1 MKSRVKKSGKKDRKH
16 NGSRPLKRGPR
27 AGHMDDI
34 RENEALKTIE
44 LFSSLS
50 QEELRQVREKIVIKK
65 FKKNEVILHE
75 ENTSEYMYIILD
87 GEAKVIQVTGEGK
100 GIIVTMHRT
109 GDFFGELSL
118 IDGKTAP
125 ATVKASRDTV
135 TAIISKKDF
144 YALIYSQKKV
154 LDNLLQS
161 LSSRLRESWQ
171 RIQMLNFNDAAQ
183 RIKMLFRMLAETYG
197 KETPR
202 GMLLSIKLIH
212 QDIADMTGL
221 TRETVTRV
229 LDKLQKAGEIKILEN
244 KFIQLN
250 SEFESIA
257 L

>member
-1 MKSRVKKSGKKDRKH
+1 MVKAKKK
-16 NGSRPLKRGPR
+16 KVR
-27 AGHMDDI
+27 AMNDNLG
-34 RENEALKTIE
+34 NESLNKID
-44 LFSSLS
+44 LFSSLTRD
-50 QEELRQVREKIVIKK
+50 ELRQVREKIIIKK

-75 ENTSEYMYIILD
+75 ENTTDFMYIILE

-100 GIIVTMHRT
+100 GIIVTIHQS

-125 ATVKASRDTV
+125 ATVKATMDSI

-144 YALIYSQKKV
+144 YSLLYSQKKV
-154 LDNLLQS
+154 LDNLLHI
-161 LSSRLRESWQ
+161 LSSRLRESWKK
-171 RIQMLNFNDAAQ
+171 IQMLNFNDAAQ
-183 RIKMLFRMLAETYG
+183 RIKMLFLMLAETYG

-202 GMLLSIKLIH
+202 GMLLSVKLIH

-229 LDKLQKAGEIKILEN
+229 LDKLQKAGEIKILDN

-250 SEFESIA
+250 QEFQSIS

>member
-1 MKSRVKKSGKKDRKH
+1 MVDKND
-16 NGSRPLKRGPR
+16 
-27 AGHMDDI
+27 AYA
-34 RENEALKTIE
+34 NEALRKIE
-44 LFSSLS
+44 LFSSLNE
-50 QEELRQVREKIVIKK
+50 EELREVREKMVIKK
-65 FKKNEVILHE
+65 FRKNEVILHE
-75 ENTSEYMYIILD
+75 ENTSEYMYIILE

-100 GIIVTMHRT
+100 GIIVTLHRT

-125 ATVKASRDTV
+125 ATVKASCESI

-144 YALIYSQKKV
+144 YSLIHSQSKV

-161 LSSRLRESWQ
+161 LSSRLRESWK
-171 RIQMLNFNDAAQ
+171 RIQLLNFNDAAQ
-183 RIKMLFRMLAETYG
+183 RIKMLFLMLSETYG
-197 KETPR
+197 KETPK
-202 GMLLSIKLIH
+202 GVLLSIKLIH

-229 LDKLQKAGEIKILEN
+229 LDKLQKAGEIKVLDN

-250 SEFESIA
+250 SEFESIT

>member
-1 MKSRVKKSGKKDRKH
+1 MKKRQKYNGVRLTGNKK
-16 NGSRPLKRGPR
+16 R
-27 AGHMDDI
+27 ARRYAMNETF
-34 RENEALKTIE
+34 ENESLKKIE
-44 LFSSLS
+44 LFASLTND
-50 QEELRQVREKIVIKK
+50 ELQQVREKIVIKR
-65 FKKNEVILHE
+65 FRKNEIILHE
-75 ENTSEYMYIILD
+75 ENTNEYMYIILE
-87 GEAKVIQVTGEGK
+87 GEAKVVQVTGEGK

-125 ATVKASRDTV
+125 ATVKATYDSV

-144 YALIYSQKKV
+144 YTLIHSQKKV
-154 LDNLLQS
+154 LENLLQS
-161 LSSRLRESWQ
+161 LSSRLRESWK
-171 RIQMLNFNDAAQ
+171 RIQLLNFNDAAQ
-183 RIKMLFRMLAETYG
+183 RIKMLFIMLAETYG

-202 GMLLSIKLIH
+202 GMLLSVKLIH

-229 LDKLQKAGEIKILEN
+229 LDKLQKAGEIKVLEN

-250 SEFESIA
+250 PEFQSIS